1 VGVVRKLLYLRGS
14 KDVHHTEGTTM
25 RKVLIA
31 VMVILA
37 VCVGTSVSWGQTAS
51 TEATWE
57 SATWETLDA
66 VPSVWE

>member
-1 VGVVRKLLYLRGS
+1 MK
-14 KDVHHTEGTTM
+14 
-25 RKVLIA
+25 KVLIA

-37 VCVGTSVSWGQTAS
+37 VCVGTSVSWGQTVS

-66 VPSVWE
+66 VPSVWQ